1 MFGSLHN
8 ELIGSHTRNEWLKVL
23 EDQEHRCIWCG
34 CAITD
39 VDEAKAAGVKLTRAE
54 KATPDHIVPKS
65 RKGVDFIWNIV
76 AACQPCNEKRGSKLP
91 GEFFRD
97 RPAFARNV
105 ENRKTISTD
114 ITLTKGRDESGQPK
128 VTEHLETSEFAA
140 QCVRRLDA
148 KMPTVPK
155 PPSPVD
161 YNERRRTLQKQ
172 LAEIEK
178 KRA

>member
-1 MFGSLHN
+1 MFGALNN
-8 ELIGSHTRNEWLKVL
+8 ELVGSHTRNEWLKVL
-23 EDQEHRCIWCG
+23 EDQGHRCIWCG
-34 CAITD
+34 RSITD
-39 VDEAKAAGVKLTRAE
+39 PDEAREAGIKLKREE
-54 KATPDHIVPKS
+54 KATPHHLVPKS

-76 AACQPCNEKRGSKLP
+76 AACIPCNEVIHNRLP
-91 GEFFRD
+91 GEFLKD
-97 RPAFARNV
+97 RPAFAHNV
-105 ENRKTISTD
+105 DNGKRLYIKVP
-114 ITLTKGRDESGQPK
+114 LVKGRDGSGQIHT
-128 VTEHLETSEFAA
+128 VSHLQISDFEA
-140 QCVRRLDA
+140 QALRHLKA